1 MTTSP
6 TLGSIQMPQMGF
18 GTWNL
23 GGQSAAIEH
32 ALEVGY
38 RHIDTADIYGT
49 HDDIAA
55 AIRQSAIARDELFLV
70 TKLWS
75 HSLAP
80 EKVGPAVERFLREL
94 NADYIDLLLVHWPS
108 RSVDAEDTLS
118 AMQDVQE
125 TGAVHA
131 LGVSNFD
138 TPLMERCLEAG
149 YPLTN
154 NQIEYNLNHRPDETL
169 AYCLENAVTV
179 TAYSPLERGS
189 RTQED
194 AVAAIAEQQGA
205 TREQVLLAWLMAK
218 GMVVIPRSSQP
229 AHIEANWASL
239 DLELSAADIQGID
252 AAA

>member
-1 MTTSP
+1 MTISP
-6 TLGSIQMPQMGF
+6 TLGSIEMPQMGF

-23 GGQSAAIEH
+23 GGDVAAIQH
-32 ALEVGY
+32 ALDTGY
-38 RHIDTADIYGT
+38 RHIDTADIYGS
-49 HDDIAA
+49 HDEIAS
-55 AIRQSAIARDELFLV
+55 AIRQSGIARSELFIV

-94 NADYIDLLLVHWPS
+94 NMDYIDLLLIHWPS
-108 RSVDAEDTLS
+108 NSVDAEDTLS

-125 TGAVHA
+125 TGAVRA

-138 TPLMERCLEAG
+138 TRLVERCLEAG

-154 NQIEYNLNHRPDETL
+154 NQVEYNLNHRPDDTL

-205 TREQVLLAWLMAK
+205 SREQVLLAWLMAK
-218 GMVVIPRSSQP
+218 GMVVIPRSSKP

-239 DLELSAADIQGID
+239 DLKLSEADIQGLD
-252 AAA
+252 VAQ